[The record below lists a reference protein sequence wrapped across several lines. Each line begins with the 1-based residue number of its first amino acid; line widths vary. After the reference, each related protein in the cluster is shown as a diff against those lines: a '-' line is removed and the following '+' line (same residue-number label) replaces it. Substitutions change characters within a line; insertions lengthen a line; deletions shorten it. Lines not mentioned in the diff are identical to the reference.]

1 MNSIAG
7 KIVNSATTVS
17 TTIVPIP
24 ATAATGRRTLL
35 IYNNGSETVWFGNA
49 TVTTTNGYPLFAGD
63 EKAFDL
69 KNEVILYGRTASG
82 SSNIRTL
89 EGV

>member
-24 ATAATGRRTLL
+24 TTAATGRRTVL
-35 IYNNGSETVWFGNA
+35 IYNNGSETVYLGDSD
-49 TVTTTNGYPLFAGD
+49 VTTTTGYPLAAGD

-82 SSNIRTL
+82 SSNIRTM